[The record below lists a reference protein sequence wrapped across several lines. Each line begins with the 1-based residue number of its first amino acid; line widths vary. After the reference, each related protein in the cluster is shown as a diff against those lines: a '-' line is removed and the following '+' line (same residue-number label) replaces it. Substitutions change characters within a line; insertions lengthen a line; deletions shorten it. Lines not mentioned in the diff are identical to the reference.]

1 MSNAAKTIENGLR
14 LAESGAAVAA
24 TWIVRGDESRRRR
37 GRGGD
42 IPWRRVAATPR
53 PRRGYSVES
62 RRRRG
67 RDVLATQK
75 NHRTDIL
82 VSFRYRYLLERFA
95 ADGYLVVATPYR
107 LSFDYQAVCDAV
119 EASYDAARAEAI
131 TLGYDSNLDV
141 ISVGHSCGALLQALV
156 ATRRPRERRR
166 LALVSYNN
174 KPATDAIPLF
184 EQVVAGA
191 RNQSSS
197 IW

>member
-1 MSNAAKTIENGLR
+1 M
-14 LAESGAAVAA
+14 
-24 TWIVRGDESRRRR
+24 
-37 GRGGD
+37 
-42 IPWRRVAATPR
+42 
-53 PRRGYSVES
+53 ES

-67 RDVLATQK
+67 RDVLATQN